1 MKVFYKVLNEE
12 QLRQYYVSW
21 GEGCQ
26 LSKVPIDNTEDFAI
40 LQSKLTG
47 FKHNES
53 LTYLL
58 DTKINSK

>member
-21 GEGCQ
+21 GEACH
-26 LSKVPIDNTEDFAI
+26 LSKVSNDKTDDFAI

-47 FKHNES
+47 FKQNEG
-53 LTYLL
+53 LTYILNS
-58 DTKINSK
+58 KINSK

>member
-21 GEGCQ
+21 GEGCH
-26 LSKVPIDNTEDFAI
+26 LSRVSIDNTDDFTI

-47 FKHNES
+47 FKQNES

-58 DTKINSK
+58 NSKINSK